1 MEVVHGGRV
10 SEEAILAIRPLLLA
24 YQDSWR
30 AVKFMELNTISV
42 VIPLKLFV
50 DLDLRAVFFHI

>member
-1 MEVVHGGRV
+1 MEVVHGGRA
-10 SEEAILAIRPLLLA
+10 SEEAILMLLA